1 MTMRL
6 FSLIAILVS
15 LSNAAATSKPQ
26 PPICIVGAGVSGLT
40 AAKALE
46 DKGYKTVMFEKRD
59 TVGGMCQSHY
69 EDGQY
74 FPLGAVLF
82 TESPSFAETF
92 RVVNSSGVDFDTF
105 DPAYTY
111 DYDPK
116 TGSAAL
122 TQASTPAAIQALQE
136 ELARYAGL
144 WQNDFAPI
152 GVPGYKNGVP
162 KEFTVPAKEWL
173 LSNNFP
179 IIASV
184 INRGAGNYG
193 YGDYTQIPIL
203 YFLQFFASDIIA
215 SFIGTMQPFKTDFFE
230 VFKRVSKTIKGSI
243 HLGVKIE
250 RINRS
255 PQPSI
260 RYRSTKGRHTKTQ
273 LCSDVIIAF
282 PPTSRALKKSELV
295 LSAAER
301 TLFAQV
307 GVNSY
312 FASAVRMSN
321 LGDNLTVSQE
331 LPDPLDPFKAEGQP
345 VYLTRL
351 HPESSIVNV
360 YSADDPA
367 HPSVTRVKRHLI
379 RDLSKINKD
388 LENVYADST
397 KLVAADIRAFSGQ
410 IDYFPHLGPEAL
422 ADGWYERFNDL
433 QGKDHTYFTSGLNSF
448 ETVEYTIRAARDLVA
463 THF

>member
-1 MTMRL
+1 MTIRL
-6 FSLIAILVS
+6 FSLIAILAS

-92 RVVNSSGVDFDTF
+92 RVVNSSGVGFDTF

-136 ELARYAGL
+136 ELTRYAGL

-152 GVPGYKNGVP
+152 GVPGYKA
-162 KEFTVPAKEWL
+162 T
-173 LSNNFP
+173 
-179 IIASV
+179 SV

-230 VFKRVSKTIKGSI
+230 VFKHVSKTIKGSI
-243 HLGVKIE
+243 LLGVKIQ
-250 RINRS
+250 RI
-255 PQPSI
+255 I
-260 RYRSTKGRHTKTQ
+260 
-273 LCSDVIIAF
+273 
-282 PPTSRALKKSELV
+282 
-295 LSAAER
+295 
-301 TLFAQV
+301 

-312 FASAVRMSN
+312 FASVVRMSN

-422 ADGWYERFNDL
+422 ADGCFEDGAPKAQYMTFLRLLIKKTNGHGWPSSSAHVSIAGPVDLDTFHIKEDVWPERLSKASVFIKLGSYLVPENDRPPHKGV
-433 QGKDHTYFTSGLNSF
+433 QCSTHPPVTPTY
-448 ETVEYTIRAARDLVA
+448 R
-463 THF
+463 